1 MADAQDVLDFW
12 FGPAASPDCG
22 QARPG
27 QARPQWFRKDAAFD
41 AEIRRR
47 FGELHRQAVAG
58 GLDGWDAEPST
69 LLALIVV
76 LDQFSRNL
84 FRDDA
89 RAFAADAAALA
100 AAGKMLDRGWDIAL
114 LPVQRAFVYLPF
126 EHAEDLVAQARSVA
140 RFRQLAAE
148 PGGDGYLDYALR
160 HQSVIERFGRFPHRN
175 HALGRQSSAAELAFL
190 AEPGSS
196 F

>member
-1 MADAQDVLDFW
+1 MTDAQAVLDFW
-12 FGPAASPDCG
+12 FGPAAEPG
-22 QARPG
+22 YG

-58 GLDGWDAEPST
+58 ELDGWEAGPTT

-89 RAFAADAAALA
+89 RAFAADAAARA
-100 AAGKMLDRGWDIAL
+100 AAEKMLERGWDSAL

-126 EHAEDLVAQARSVA
+126 EHAEDLAAQARSVA
-140 RFRQLAAE
+140 LFRQLAAE
-148 PGGDGYLDYALR
+148 PGDDGYLDFALR
-160 HQSVIERFGRFPHRN
+160 HQAVIERFGRFPHRN
-175 HALGRQSSAAELAFL
+175 HALGRQSSATELAFL